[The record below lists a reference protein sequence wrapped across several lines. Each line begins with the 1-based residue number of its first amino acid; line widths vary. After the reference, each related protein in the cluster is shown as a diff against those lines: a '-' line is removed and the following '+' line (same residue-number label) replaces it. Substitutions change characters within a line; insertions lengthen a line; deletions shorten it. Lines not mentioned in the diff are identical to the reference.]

1 MKLYYRILEIL
12 DQIFDF
18 LGSDLMFYVI
28 IIWFILIFI
37 RVSI

>member
-28 IIWFILIFI
+28 VIWFILIFI